1 MRRSRLL
8 PGLIAAIVGLLG
20 WLYALFGPT
29 GQYASTEVRSDGSVI
44 SSESGWTSLWS
55 EQDFHVVTV
64 LFLLVML
71 VSVIGVFAGTVLHGR
86 LGASTGRVVLWVSAI
101 VLLLGSMLSL
111 FSVGLFLFPG
121 ALLAVVA
128 AVLSGFNDDRSRNVA
143 AS

>member
-1 MRRSRLL
+1 M
-8 PGLIAAIVGLLG
+8 G

-29 GQYASTEVRSDGSVI
+29 GQYESTEVRSDGAVI

-55 EQDFHVVTV
+55 EQDFHAVTV

-71 VSVIGVFAGTVLHGR
+71 LSIVGVLAGAILHGR
-86 LGASTGRVVLWVSAI
+86 LEATAGKGVLWISAI
-101 VLLLGSMLSL
+101 TLLLGSMLSA
-111 FSVGLFLFPG
+111 FSIGLFLIPG

-128 AVLSGFNDDRSRNVA
+128 AVLSSVNDDRSRNVA